1 MQLRPYQAEADEKI
15 DAGFK
20 NFRRQLIVMPTASGK
35 TIVAGAAARRYPRT
49 LFIAHREELLY
60 QAMTSLDEHAG
71 LTCDLEKAE
80 ARAELG
86 QNRLFDD
93 EARVVVASIQTLDVR
108 KERFAPDYFDLV
120 IVDEAHHVAADSY
133 LRTLRYFDGH
143 AKVLGVTGTP
153 DRADQKNLGMYFQN
167 IAYEV
172 GLVELIKQGYIA
184 PLTIQTIPVKIDLSK
199 VSIKNGEF
207 DATESASA
215 IEPYLDEIARIIARE
230 APKRRSI
237 AFLPLVATS
246 KRFVEACA
254 KADLR
259 ALHVDGETKN
269 RKDLIQEFKDGK
281 YQILSNCAVATEG
294 FDCPAIDCVIPLRP
308 TKSRSLY
315 AQICGRGFRIVENKT
330 DCLLLD
336 FIWLHE
342 KHKLIR
348 PAHLIAT
355 KLEYAEKMTKILED
369 GRRRGM
375 DEVESAAKKA
385 LILERER
392 KLAEEIAAQEGRK
405 AKLMSALEYSVA
417 LKDIELGDPSAQVL
431 MPWHAEAPTLKQLAL
446 IEKMGID
453 PAPVKSRGHAT
464 ALIERLIVRS
474 KNKLASPWQLRLL
487 RRVKHPSPETLTR
500 DEAKLYLD
508 EKFKRHR

>member
-1 MQLRPYQAEADEKI
+1 MQLRPYQSEADEKV
-15 DAGFK
+15 AEGFK
-20 NFRRQLIVMPTASGK
+20 SFRRQLIAMPTASGK
-35 TIVAGAAARRYPRT
+35 TVVAGAVARRHPRT

-60 QAMTSLDEHAG
+60 QAMESLELHAE
-71 LTCDLEKAE
+71 LSCDLEKAE
-80 ARAELG
+80 ARAQIG
-86 QNRLFDD
+86 QSRLFDE
-93 EARVVVASIQTLDVR
+93 EARVVVASIQTLDIR
-108 KERFAPDYFDLV
+108 RERFKPNYFDLI
-120 IVDEAHHVAADSY
+120 IVDEAHHAIADSY
-133 LRTLRYFDGH
+133 LRTLRYFDGY
-143 AKVLGVTGTP
+143 AKVLGVTATP
-153 DRADQKNLGMYFQN
+153 DRSDLRNLGAYFQN

-172 GLVELIKQGYIA
+172 GLVELIKQGWIA

-199 VSIKNGEF
+199 VSVNNGDF
-207 DATESASA
+207 DLNESASA
-215 IEPYLDEIARIIARE
+215 IEPYLDEIARIVARE

-246 KRFVEACA
+246 KRFRDACL
-254 KADLR
+254 KAGLR
-259 ALHVDGETKN
+259 AAHVDGESED
-269 RKDLIQEFKDGK
+269 RKTIIADFKAGK
-281 YQILSNCAVATEG
+281 YQILSNCAIATEG
-294 FDCPAIDCVIPLRP
+294 FDCPPIDCVIPLRP

-315 AQICGRGFRIVENKT
+315 AQICGRGFRITPGKA

-355 KLEYAEKMTKILED
+355 KLEYAEKMTRMLED

-375 DEVESAAKKA
+375 NELESAATKA

-392 KLAEEIAAQEGRK
+392 KLAEEIAAQQGRK

-417 LKDIELGDPSAQVL
+417 LKDIELGDPSAQIL
-431 MPWHAEAPTLKQLAL
+431 MPWHAEAPTQKQLAL

-453 PAPVKSRGHAT
+453 PLPIKSRGHAT

-487 RRVKHPSPETLTR
+487 RRVKHPEPETLTR
-500 DEAKLYLD
+500 DEAKEFLD
-508 EKFKRHR
+508 RKFGKK